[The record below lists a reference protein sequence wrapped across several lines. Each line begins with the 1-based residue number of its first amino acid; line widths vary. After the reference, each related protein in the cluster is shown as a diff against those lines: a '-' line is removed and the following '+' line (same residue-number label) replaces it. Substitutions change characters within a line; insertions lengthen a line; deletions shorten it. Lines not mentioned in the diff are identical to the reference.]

1 MALRYSKQREVIARN
16 LKNRTD
22 HPSADMVYA
31 SVREQMPHISLGTV
45 YRNLKDMTACGE
57 AISFMVNGKEHFDG
71 RNTPH
76 IHLCCSRCGSIVER
90 LVIPVAMA
98 ERTASMGEFTATSTI
113 GRPRQPS
120 RQESPPAPE
129 SPKPRA

>member
-1 MALRYSKQREVIARN
+1 MALRYSRQRELIARN
-16 LKNRTD
+16 LKNRSD

-57 AISFMVNGKEHFDG
+57 AISFMVDGKEHFDG

-90 LVIPVAMA
+90 LVIPEELQLLAGDSFKV
-98 ERTASMGEFTATSTI
+98 ENVILQGVCESC
-113 GRPRQPS
+113 RQKEVED
-120 RQESPPAPE
+120 REKVENAG
-129 SPKPRA
+129 

>member
-1 MALRYSKQREVIARN
+1 MALRYSRQRELIARN
-16 LKNRTD
+16 LKNRSD

-57 AISFMVNGKEHFDG
+57 AISFMVDGKEHFDG

-90 LVIPVAMA
+90 LVIPEELQLLAGDSFKV
-98 ERTASMGEFTATSTI
+98 ENVVLQGICESC
-113 GRPRQPS
+113 RQKEVED
-120 RQESPPAPE
+120 REKVENAG
-129 SPKPRA
+129 

>member
-90 LVIPVAMA
+90 LVIPEELQLLAGDSFKVENVVLQGICEACRRKEVADREA
-98 ERTASMGEFTATSTI
+98 V
-113 GRPRQPS
+113 
-120 RQESPPAPE
+120 ESAG
-129 SPKPRA
+129 

>member
-1 MALRYSKQREVIARN
+1 MRRISAVKMLLAV
-16 LKNRTD
+16 D

-57 AISFMVNGKEHFDG
+57 AISFMVDGKEHFDG

-90 LVIPVAMA
+90 LVIPEELQLLAGDSFKV
-98 ERTASMGEFTATSTI
+98 ENVILQGICESC
-113 GRPRQPS
+113 RQKEVED
-120 RQESPPAPE
+120 REKVENAG
-129 SPKPRA
+129 

>member
-1 MALRYSKQREVIARN
+1 MALRYSRQRELIARN
-16 LKNRTD
+16 LKNRSD

-57 AISFMVNGKEHFDG
+57 AISFMVDGKEHFDG

-90 LVIPVAMA
+90 LVVPEELQLLAGDSFKVENVILQGIC
-98 ERTASMGEFTATSTI
+98 ESC
-113 GRPRQPS
+113 RQKKVED
-120 RQESPPAPE
+120 REKVENAG
-129 SPKPRA
+129 

>member
-1 MALRYSKQREVIARN
+1 MALRYSRQRELIARN
-16 LKNRTD
+16 LKNRSD

-57 AISFMVNGKEHFDG
+57 AISFMVDGKEHFDG

-90 LVIPVAMA
+90 LVIPEELQLLAGDSFKV
-98 ERTASMGEFTATSTI
+98 ENVILQGICESC
-113 GRPRQPS
+113 RQKEVED
-120 RQESPPAPE
+120 REKVENAG
-129 SPKPRA
+129 

>member
-1 MALRYSKQREVIARN
+1 MALRYSRQRELIARN
-16 LKNRTD
+16 LKNRSD

-57 AISFMVNGKEHFDG
+57 AISFMVDGKEHFDG

-90 LVIPVAMA
+90 LVIPEELQLLAGDSFKVENVVLQGICESCRQKEVEDREKA
-98 ERTASMGEFTATSTI
+98 ENAG
-113 GRPRQPS
+113 
-120 RQESPPAPE
+120 
-129 SPKPRA
+129 

>member
-1 MALRYSKQREVIARN
+1 MALRYSRQRELIARN
-16 LKNRTD
+16 LKNRSD

-57 AISFMVNGKEHFDG
+57 AIRFMVDGKEHFDG

-90 LVIPVAMA
+90 LVIPEELQLLAGDSFKV
-98 ERTASMGEFTATSTI
+98 ENVVLQGICESC
-113 GRPRQPS
+113 RQKEVED
-120 RQESPPAPE
+120 REKVENAG
-129 SPKPRA
+129 

>member
-1 MALRYSKQREVIARN
+1 MALRYSRQRELIVRN
-16 LKNRTD
+16 LKNRSD

-57 AISFMVNGKEHFDG
+57 AISFMVDGKEHFDG

-90 LVIPVAMA
+90 LVIPEELQLLAGDSFKV
-98 ERTASMGEFTATSTI
+98 ENVILQGICESC
-113 GRPRQPS
+113 RQKEVED
-120 RQESPPAPE
+120 REKVENAG
-129 SPKPRA
+129 

>member
-1 MALRYSKQREVIARN
+1 MALRYSRQRELIARN
-16 LKNRTD
+16 LKNRSD

-57 AISFMVNGKEHFDG
+57 AISFMVDGKEHFDG

-90 LVIPVAMA
+90 LVIPEELQLLAGDSFKV
-98 ERTASMGEFTATSTI
+98 ENVILQGICESC
-113 GRPRQPS
+113 RQK
-120 RQESPPAPE
+120 EVEDCEKVENAG
-129 SPKPRA
+129 

>member
-1 MALRYSKQREVIARN
+1 MALRYSRQRELIARN
-16 LKNRTD
+16 LKNRSD

-57 AISFMVNGKEHFDG
+57 AISFMVDGKEHFDG

-90 LVIPVAMA
+90 LVIPEELQLLAGDSFKV
-98 ERTASMGEFTATSTI
+98 ENVILQGICESC
-113 GRPRQPS
+113 RQKEVED
-120 RQESPPAPE
+120 REKVEDAG
-129 SPKPRA
+129 

>member
-1 MALRYSKQREVIARN
+1 MALRYSRQRELIARN
-16 LKNRTD
+16 LKNRSD

-57 AISFMVNGKEHFDG
+57 AISFMVDGKEHFDG

-90 LVIPVAMA
+90 LVIPEELQLLAGDSFKV
-98 ERTASMGEFTATSTI
+98 ENVVFQGICESC
-113 GRPRQPS
+113 RQKEVED
-120 RQESPPAPE
+120 REKVENAG
-129 SPKPRA
+129 

>member
-1 MALRYSKQREVIARN
+1 MALRYSRQRELIARI
-16 LKNRTD
+16 LKNRSD

-57 AISFMVNGKEHFDG
+57 AISFMVDGKEHFDG

-90 LVIPVAMA
+90 LVIPEELQLLAGDSFKV
-98 ERTASMGEFTATSTI
+98 ENVILQGICESC
-113 GRPRQPS
+113 RQKEVED
-120 RQESPPAPE
+120 REKVENAG
-129 SPKPRA
+129 

>member
-1 MALRYSKQREVIARN
+1 MALRYSRQRELIARN
-16 LKNRTD
+16 LKNRSD

-57 AISFMVNGKEHFDG
+57 AISFVVDGKEHFDG

-90 LVIPVAMA
+90 LVIPEELQLLAGDSFKV
-98 ERTASMGEFTATSTI
+98 ENVILQGICESC
-113 GRPRQPS
+113 RQKEVED
-120 RQESPPAPE
+120 REKVENAG
-129 SPKPRA
+129 

>member
-1 MALRYSKQREVIARN
+1 MALRYSRQRELIARN
-16 LKNRTD
+16 LKNRSD

-45 YRNLKDMTACGE
+45 YRNLKDMMACGE
-57 AISFMVNGKEHFDG
+57 AISFMVDGKEHFDG

-90 LVIPVAMA
+90 LVIPEELQLLAGDSFKV
-98 ERTASMGEFTATSTI
+98 ENVILQGICESC
-113 GRPRQPS
+113 RQKEVED
-120 RQESPPAPE
+120 REKVENAG
-129 SPKPRA
+129 

>member
-1 MALRYSKQREVIARN
+1 MALRYSRQRELIARN
-16 LKNRTD
+16 LKNRSD

-57 AISFMVNGKEHFDG
+57 AISFMVDGKEHFDG
-71 RNTPH
+71 RNTPN

-90 LVIPVAMA
+90 LVIPEELQLLAGDSFKV
-98 ERTASMGEFTATSTI
+98 ENVILQGICESC
-113 GRPRQPS
+113 RQKEVED
-120 RQESPPAPE
+120 REKVENAG
-129 SPKPRA
+129 

>member
-1 MALRYSKQREVIARN
+1 MALRYSRQRELIARN
-16 LKNRTD
+16 LKNRSD

-57 AISFMVNGKEHFDG
+57 AISFMVDGKEHFDG

-90 LVIPVAMA
+90 LVIPEELQLLAGDSFKV
-98 ERTASMGEFTATSTI
+98 ENVILQGVCESC
-113 GRPRQPS
+113 RQKEVED
-120 RQESPPAPE
+120 REKVEDAG
-129 SPKPRA
+129 

>member
-1 MALRYSKQREVIARN
+1 MALRYSRQRELIVRN
-16 LKNRTD
+16 LKNRSD

-57 AISFMVNGKEHFDG
+57 AISFMVDGKEHFDG

-90 LVIPVAMA
+90 LVIPEELQLLAGDSFKV
-98 ERTASMGEFTATSTI
+98 ENVVLQGICESC
-113 GRPRQPS
+113 RQKEVED
-120 RQESPPAPE
+120 REKVKDAG
-129 SPKPRA
+129 

>member
-1 MALRYSKQREVIARN
+1 MIYSRQRELIARN
-16 LKNRTD
+16 LKNRSD

-57 AISFMVNGKEHFDG
+57 AISFMVDGKEHFDG

-90 LVIPVAMA
+90 LVIPEELQLLAGDSFKV
-98 ERTASMGEFTATSTI
+98 ENVVLQGICESC
-113 GRPRQPS
+113 RQKEVED
-120 RQESPPAPE
+120 REKVENAG
-129 SPKPRA
+129 

>member
-1 MALRYSKQREVIARN
+1 MALRYSRQRELIARN
-16 LKNRTD
+16 LKNRSD

-57 AISFMVNGKEHFDG
+57 AISFMVDGKEHFDG

-90 LVIPVAMA
+90 LVIPEELQLLAGDSFKV
-98 ERTASMGEFTATSTI
+98 ENVILQGICESC
-113 GRPRQPS
+113 RQKEVED
-120 RQESPPAPE
+120 REKVE
-129 SPKPRA
+129 NVG

>member
-1 MALRYSKQREVIARN
+1 MALRYSRQRELIARN
-16 LKNRTD
+16 LINRSD

-57 AISFMVNGKEHFDG
+57 AISFMVDGKEHFDG

-90 LVIPVAMA
+90 LVIPEELQLLAGDSFKV
-98 ERTASMGEFTATSTI
+98 ENVILQGVCESC
-113 GRPRQPS
+113 RQKEVED
-120 RQESPPAPE
+120 REKVEDAG
-129 SPKPRA
+129 

>member
-1 MALRYSKQREVIARN
+1 MALRYSRQRELIARN
-16 LKNRTD
+16 LKNRSD

-57 AISFMVNGKEHFDG
+57 AISFMVDGKEHFDG

-90 LVIPVAMA
+90 LVVPEELQLLAGDSFKVENVVLQGIC
-98 ERTASMGEFTATSTI
+98 ESC
-113 GRPRQPS
+113 RQKEVED
-120 RQESPPAPE
+120 REKVENAG
-129 SPKPRA
+129 

>member
-1 MALRYSKQREVIARN
+1 MALRYSRQRELIARN
-16 LKNRTD
+16 LKNRSD

-45 YRNLKDMTACGE
+45 YRNLKDMTACRE
-57 AISFMVNGKEHFDG
+57 AISFMVDGKEHFDG

-90 LVIPVAMA
+90 LVVPEELQLLAGDSFKVENVVLQGIC
-98 ERTASMGEFTATSTI
+98 ESC
-113 GRPRQPS
+113 RQKEVED
-120 RQESPPAPE
+120 REKVENAG
-129 SPKPRA
+129 

>member
-1 MALRYSKQREVIARN
+1 MALRYSRQRELIARN
-16 LKNRTD
+16 LKNRSD

-45 YRNLKDMTACGE
+45 YRNLKDMTSCGE
-57 AISFMVNGKEHFDG
+57 AISFMVDGKEHFDG

-90 LVIPVAMA
+90 LVVPEELQLLAGDSFKVENVILQGIC
-98 ERTASMGEFTATSTI
+98 ESC
-113 GRPRQPS
+113 RQKEVED
-120 RQESPPAPE
+120 REKVENAG
-129 SPKPRA
+129 

>member
-1 MALRYSKQREVIARN
+1 MALRYSRQRELIARN
-16 LKNRTD
+16 LKNRSD

-45 YRNLKDMTACGE
+45 YRNLKDMMACGE
-57 AISFMVNGKEHFDG
+57 AISFMVDGKEHFDG

-90 LVIPVAMA
+90 LVIPEELQLLAGDSFKV
-98 ERTASMGEFTATSTI
+98 ENVILQGVCESC
-113 GRPRQPS
+113 RQKEVED
-120 RQESPPAPE
+120 REKVENAG
-129 SPKPRA
+129 

>member
-1 MALRYSKQREVIARN
+1 MALRYSRQRELIARN
-16 LKNRTD
+16 LKNRSD

-45 YRNLKDMTACGE
+45 YRNLKDMMACGE
-57 AISFMVNGKEHFDG
+57 AISFMVDGKEHFDG

-90 LVIPVAMA
+90 LVIPEELQLLAGDSFKV
-98 ERTASMGEFTATSTI
+98 ENVILQGVCESC
-113 GRPRQPS
+113 RQKEVED
-120 RQESPPAPE
+120 REKVEDAG
-129 SPKPRA
+129 

>member
-1 MALRYSKQREVIARN
+1 MALRYSRQRELIARN
-16 LKNRTD
+16 LKNRSD

-57 AISFMVNGKEHFDG
+57 AISFMVDGKEHFDG

-90 LVIPVAMA
+90 LVVPEELQLLAGDSFKVENVILQGIC
-98 ERTASMGEFTATSTI
+98 ESC
-113 GRPRQPS
+113 RQKEVED
-120 RQESPPAPE
+120 REKVENAG
-129 SPKPRA
+129 

>member
-1 MALRYSKQREVIARN
+1 MALRYSRQRELIARN
-16 LKNRTD
+16 LKNRSD

-57 AISFMVNGKEHFDG
+57 AISFMVDGKEHFDG

-90 LVIPVAMA
+90 LVIPEELQLLAGDSFKV
-98 ERTASMGEFTATSTI
+98 ENVVLQGICESC
-113 GRPRQPS
+113 RQKEVED
-120 RQESPPAPE
+120 REKVKDAG
-129 SPKPRA
+129 

>member
-1 MALRYSKQREVIARN
+1 MALRYSRQRELIARN
-16 LKNRTD
+16 LKNRSD

-57 AISFMVNGKEHFDG
+57 AISFMVDGKEHFDG

-90 LVIPVAMA
+90 LVIPEELQLLAGDSFKV
-98 ERTASMGEFTATSTI
+98 ENVVLQGICE
-113 GRPRQPS
+113 PCRQKEVED
-120 RQESPPAPE
+120 REKVENAG
-129 SPKPRA
+129 